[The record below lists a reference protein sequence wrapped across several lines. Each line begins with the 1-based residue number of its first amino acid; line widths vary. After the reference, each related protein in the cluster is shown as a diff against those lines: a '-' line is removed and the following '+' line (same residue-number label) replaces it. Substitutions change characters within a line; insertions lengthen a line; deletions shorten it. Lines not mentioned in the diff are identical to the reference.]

1 MIRSCQLEPRTSG
14 GFLATPPDIKAL
26 ALDLGNVLVQ
36 VDHLRFCRRLATLAG
51 LTPEEVYARVFGSD
65 LDPAYDTGRLTSEE
79 FHRRVTEACGVTLPV
94 PRFASWWCDIFAP
107 MEGMAALVGRLAGSY
122 PLYLVS
128 NTNPLHFAHIRE
140 NYPLLHH
147 FKRFVLSFEVGSR
160 KPEPGIYRALI
171 RQTGLPPR
179 QCLFVDDKLP
189 LVSAAREQGLQSWQF
204 ISPAEFV
211 RLLQQQGILSD

>member
-1 MIRSCQLEPRTSG
+1 MILSGQLEPRPSG
-14 GFLATPPDIKAL
+14 GFLAALHDIKAL

-36 VDHLRFCRRLATLAG
+36 VDHMRFCRRLATLAG
-51 LTPEEVYARVFGSD
+51 LTPEEVYARVFESN
-65 LDPAYDTGRLTSEE
+65 LEPAYDTGRLTSEE
-79 FHRRVTEACGVTLPV
+79 FYRLVTKACGVALPF

-107 MEGMAALVGRLAGSY
+107 MEGMAALIERLAGSY

-140 NYPLLHH
+140 HYPLLHH

-160 KPEPGIYRALI
+160 KPEPGIYRDLI
-171 RQTGLPPR
+171 RQTGLPPQ

-189 LVSAAREQGLQSWQF
+189 LVTAARAQGLQSWQF
-204 ISPAEFV
+204 TSPADFV
-211 RLLQQQGILSD
+211 RLLQQQGLLLK